1 MKRLGLLL
9 ASGAIALAVVPAF
22 AQQGPDSGGPGPM
35 YGYGHMWG
43 GGWGGFWHPGMV
55 FGPLVMLLAL
65 VGIVALIVWLVRG
78 FGDGGHRHGGSG
90 RRALEILEERL
101 ARGEIG
107 KEEFEEKRRLLR
119 G

>member
-1 MKRLGLLL
+1 MKHLGSLV
-9 ASGAIALAVVPAF
+9 ASGVIALAAVSAF
-22 AQQGPDSGGPGPM
+22 AQQNPESGGPGPM

-43 GGWGGFWHPGMV
+43 GGWGWHPGMV
-55 FGPLVMLLAL
+55 IGPIVMLLAL

-78 FGDGGHRHGGSG
+78 LGDGAHRHGGSG
-90 RRALEILEERL
+90 RRALDILEERL

>member
-1 MKRLGLLL
+1 MKSLGLLL
-9 ASGAIALAVVPAF
+9 ASGVIALAAVPAF
-22 AQQGPDSGGPGPM
+22 AQQSPGTGEPGPM

-43 GGWGGFWHPGMV
+43 GGWGGGWHPGVM

-65 VGIVALIVWLVRG
+65 VGIVALIVWLMRW
-78 FGDGGHRHGGSG
+78 FSDGVQRRGGSG
-90 RRALEILEERL
+90 RHALEILEERL
-101 ARGEIG
+101 ARGEIN

>member
-1 MKRLGLLL
+1 MKSLGLLL
-9 ASGAIALAVVPAF
+9 ASGAIALAAIPAF
-22 AQQGPDSGGPGPM
+22 AQQSPDAGGPGPM

-43 GGWGGFWHPGMV
+43 GGWHPGMV

-78 FGDGGHRHGGSG
+78 FSDGGHRHGGSG

-101 ARGEIG
+101 ARGEID

>member
-1 MKRLGLLL
+1 MKGIGLLL
-9 ASGAIALAVVPAF
+9 ASSMVALAAMPGL
-22 AQQGPDSGGPGPM
+22 AQPSPGPSEPGPMM

-43 GGWGGFWHPGMV
+43 GGWHPGMV
-55 FGPLVMLLAL
+55 FGPVVMLLAL
-65 VGIVALIVWLVRG
+65 VGIVALIVWLVRA
-78 FGDGGHRHGGSG
+78 FGDGAHRHGGG